1 MGFKKSRWD
10 QSQPSEPE
18 ERDLLHIPPPAFHL
32 YIYTS
37 LSLSL
42 SSTIELA
49 TDRERERHSEKYNK
63 VKRKFL
69 FIYFIYFFNILASER
84 KFQREKKKKRENFPG
99 KVKKKFLTVF
109 AVVVES

>member
-1 MGFKKSRWD
+1 MQKWALKKSRWD

-42 SSTIELA
+42 INNRISH
-49 TDRERERHSEKYNK
+49 R
-63 VKRKFL
+63 
-69 FIYFIYFFNILASER
+69 
-84 KFQREKKKKRENFPG
+84 
-99 KVKKKFLTVF
+99 
-109 AVVVES
+109 

>member
-18 ERDLLHIPPPAFHL
+18 ERDLLHIPPLPFT
-32 YIYTS
+32 YIYIYIS

-49 TDRERERHSEKYNK
+49 TDRERET
-63 VKRKFL
+63 
-69 FIYFIYFFNILASER
+69 
-84 KFQREKKKKRENFPG
+84 Q
-99 KVKKKFLTVF
+99 
-109 AVVVES
+109 

>member
-18 ERDLLHIPPPAFHL
+18 ERDLLHIPPSLPFT
-32 YIYTS
+32 YIYIH

-49 TDRERERHSEKYNK
+49 TDRERET
-63 VKRKFL
+63 
-69 FIYFIYFFNILASER
+69 
-84 KFQREKKKKRENFPG
+84 Q
-99 KVKKKFLTVF
+99 
-109 AVVVES
+109 